1 MNTRRIIPTVIVV
14 FLPVLAAAQGGGGGS
29 SDLRVSGKL
38 ISDLPTGD
46 PPLQVNSTTNV
57 PNLNADKLDG
67 FDVGDFSTAGS
78 GVGVHYKN
86 VVGVPGGEIDQ
97 VCAVNTGCFAGD
109 SAGFPVTITEP
120 GSYRLIGNLS
130 VPDATT
136 GAILIEADDVT
147 LDLEG
152 FAIQG
157 PVDCTG
163 EPVTDCSPSGE
174 FTSHSGVRVFG
185 GDNAT
190 IRNGTIRGMGFNGLH
205 CNATECTVIDIRA
218 ISNAQTGIS
227 VSNDGVIRD
236 SIANSNGNI
245 GIVGGTGL
253 IADNL
258 SRANGGYGFSITAI
272 DPNGAVVRGNTSVGN
287 GGNGIACN
295 HCTLV
300 GNVMIENQA
309 FGANFLDQVA
319 YGQNIIRNNDS
330 GTIANAANG
339 VEIDGNLCGSNS
351 TCP

>member
-1 MNTRRIIPTVIVV
+1 MKTRHIIPVTLIA
-14 FLPVLAAAQGGGGGS
+14 LPALAVAQGGGGGS
-29 SDLRVSGKL
+29 SDLRVSGKF

-46 PPLQVNSTTNV
+46 PPLQVQSTTNV
-57 PNLNADKLDG
+57 TNLSADKLDG
-67 FDVGDFSTAGS
+67 FDVGDFAVEGS

-86 VVGVPGGEIDQ
+86 LVGAPGGEIDQ
-97 VCAVNTGCFAGD
+97 DCAVNTGCVTGD

-163 EPVTDCSPSGE
+163 EPVTDCSPIGE

-190 IRNGTIRGMGFNGLH
+190 VRNGTIRGMGFSGLL
-205 CNATECTVIDIRA
+205 CNATECTVIGIRA

-227 VSNDGVIRD
+227 VANDGVIRG
-236 SIANSNGNI
+236 SIANSNGNV
-245 GIVGGTGL
+245 GIEGGSGL
-253 IADNL
+253 YADNL
-258 SRANGGYGFSITAI
+258 ARANGGDGFSITAI

-287 GGNGIACN
+287 GSEGIRCN
-295 HCTLV
+295 HCSLV
-300 GNVMIENQA
+300 QNVMIENQG

-330 GTIANAANG
+330 GTIANSANG
-339 VEIDGNLCGSNS
+339 VEVDGNLCDTNS